1 MEEALA
7 SFKKDTMDL
16 FFKKGIVKVDL
27 EKGFLLKG
35 GVVSPMFFDSETLES
50 CSRRDLITSA
60 FILTFVQ
67 IQDID
72 AFIGVVG
79 GGVSWASC
87 FAANRCKPLLRARE
101 RPKTYG
107 LYNQIGG
114 ELPFDGAKV
123 LVIDD
128 VITSGN
134 AAISVIN
141 ALRAGKN
148 ARRADVI
155 AFCAIFDWDFPSV
168 NQKFAAAKV
177 NKMHLFSFKDVL
189 DYGKENKYFSPE
201 EVEKLEE
208 FYRSQNQI

>member
-1 MEEALA
+1 MEEFVTE
-7 SFKKDTMDL
+7 FKKGVMEL
-16 FFKKGIVKVDL
+16 FFKEHVVKVDL
-27 EKGFLLKG
+27 EKGFLLKS
-35 GVVSPMFFDSETLES
+35 GVVSPIFFDSETLES
-50 CSRRDLITSA
+50 CSRRDLITTA
-60 FILTFVQ
+60 FFLTFTQ

-87 FAANRCKPLLRARE
+87 FAANRCKPLLRAHE

-134 AAISVIN
+134 AAISVVN
-141 ALRAGKN
+141 ALRSGKN
-148 ARRADVI
+148 GRRADVI

-189 DYGKENKYFSPE
+189 DYGKEHNYFSPE
-201 EVEKLEE
+201 EVEKLEA